1 MQRNNKNQHPCGN
14 CAFYGESIWQPVAGD
29 SVSVLMRG
37 FTRKNLQ
44 NGQSLYLQGSEG
56 SGVFCVSKG
65 LIALRTHHMDGS
77 STLLRLA
84 YPGEIIGFRAFLGNR
99 PHQTEAIA
107 LLPSRICTVARRGA
121 NQIMRANPEVLAQL
135 AARCIDEIDRN
146 HAQIIATATTSNK
159 QRLKD
164 LMLFLMEKHG
174 RPVEAGHLMRL
185 PLSRSDLADLLGVQP
200 ETLSRLIKRLEEDGF
215 CSITGRNVL
224 LSSPSLSHQ
233 KIAQPQ

>member
-1 MQRNNKNQHPCGN
+1 MQRHKNIHHPCGK

-29 SVSVLMRG
+29 SVSVLMHG

-44 NGQSLYLQGSEG
+44 KGQSLFLQGSEG

-107 LLPSRICTVARRGA
+107 LMPSRVCTVARRGA
-121 NQIMRANPEVLAQL
+121 NHIMRANPDVLARL

-164 LMLFLMEKHG
+164 LILFLMKKHG
-174 RPVEAGHLMRL
+174 SPVEAGHLMRL

-200 ETLSRLIKRLEEDGF
+200 ETLSRLIKRLEKEDF

-224 LSSPSLSHQ
+224 LSSPSPSQ
-233 KIAQPQ
+233 KRIAQTH